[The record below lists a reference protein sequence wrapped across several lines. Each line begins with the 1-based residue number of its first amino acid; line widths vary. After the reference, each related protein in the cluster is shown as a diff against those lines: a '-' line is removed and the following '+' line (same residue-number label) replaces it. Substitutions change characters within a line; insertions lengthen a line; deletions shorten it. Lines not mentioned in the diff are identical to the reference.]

1 MTRTGK
7 IARLPRALR
16 DTLNRRLLEGEPGPR
31 LLAWLNKQPETKA
44 VLAEDFDG
52 RAVTA
57 QNLSEWRLGGFGD
70 WCREQTALEAVG
82 RTLEEGS
89 DFEAL
94 AGHGLLPD
102 RFAPVAAVAL
112 NGQLRAVGLMEEGPE
127 KVRATLA
134 VVAGLVRL
142 RASDR

>member
-102 RFAPVAAVAL
+102 R
-112 NGQLRAVGLMEEGPE
+112 
-127 KVRATLA
+127 
-134 VVAGLVRL
+134 
-142 RASDR
+142 